1 MRSNG
6 SKLFLAV
13 LLSVVGG
20 AAVARAEEAAPPSQP
35 IAKPVKELPWF
46 AGLTGGAGYGTISH
60 PVMVPGSAAMPVL
73 NLHGGYTFGDHL
85 SLGLEF
91 TSTETSV
98 GRDSD
103 EDPFQLGHKP
113 QAIWHIPLCSPC
125 EPRPRGGEITGTS
138 LVFSTIGARV
148 EYTPFSRDG
157 LYVGGTAGMAFMV
170 GFEEQLGFGFAG
182 RVGYRIRAT
191 NVLTLSIEGGMAGQ
205 VYEDATMYMP
215 FGAAVARVYFERF
228 ITPYPPGY
236 WDRRK

>member
-13 LLSVVGG
+13 LFSLVGG
-20 AAVARAEEAAPPSQP
+20 AAVARAEETALPSQP
-35 IAKPVKELPWF
+35 IAKPVKGLPWF
-46 AGLTGGAGYGTISH
+46 AGLTGGAGYAMISH
-60 PVMVPGSAAMPVL
+60 PAIVAGGAAVPVL

-98 GRDSD
+98 GRDSK
-103 EDPFQLGHKP
+103 EEMFQLGHKP
-113 QAIWHIPLCSPC
+113 QAIWHLPTCSPC
-125 EPRPRGGEITGTS
+125 EPKPHGAEIASTS
-138 LVFSTIGARV
+138 LVFSAIGARA
-148 EYTPFSRDG
+148 EYAPFSRDG
-157 LYVGGTAGMAFMV
+157 LYVGGTAGMAFMI
-170 GFEEQLGFGFAG
+170 GLQDQLGFGFTA

-191 NVLTLSIEGGMAGQ
+191 NVLTLSIEAGMAGQ
-205 VYEDATMYMP
+205 VYGDTTMYMP
-215 FGAAVARVYFERF
+215 FGAAVARTYFDRF